1 MDDGQESQVKLAT
14 KEFYFPKSPS
24 VTGSLSQ
31 TGMSARPKRNSPG
44 ALLTETEFPLE
55 VMEKFWN

>member
-1 MDDGQESQVKLAT
+1 MKLAT